1 MAYGSV
7 LGRNTKPQF
16 VPTFAISG
24 PLPGDTVT
32 VSYGGTTVEAVE
44 DNRVWY
50 AKAWAYG
57 SYTVTLTATVGT
69 KTATVNVDEVKLY
82 EVTIVNVDA
91 TLNNNSWDAIRKVS
105 DMGQANNYW
114 KVGDT
119 KTVVLNG
126 LIQGNIFDNITVNA
140 FIIGIDHNSN
150 IESTNRIHFQFG
162 KTTSGID
169 IALCGRLYGKVV
181 EYTGFCMSLSNTNS
195 GGWNESDGRKGLLGN
210 SGAPTS
216 PPVDSFMAALPTDL
230 CAVMKSVTKYT
241 DNTGNI
247 SNTSGAVTATTDYL
261 FFLAEFEVR
270 GTRYYANQ
278 YEQNYQTQ
286 YDYYKAGNSK
296 IKYRHNSTGDVAWYW
311 CRSPL
316 YNGSREFCIVTNTG
330 SANYY
335 NADYSYGLAPA
346 FCV

>member
-44 DNRVWY
+44 DNGVWY

-57 SYTVTLTATVGT
+57 SYTVSVGSKST
-69 KTATVNVDEVKLY
+69 TVNVDEVKLY
-82 EVTIVNVDA
+82 EVVLSSS
-91 TLNNNSWDAIRKVS
+91 LNDSSWDVIKKVA
-105 DMGQANNYW
+105 DAGQASNYW
-114 KVGDT
+114 EVGDT

-126 LIQGNIFDNITVNA
+126 TVQGYTFNNFTVNV

-150 IESTNRIHFQFG
+150 LEGVNRIHFQIG
-162 KTTSGID
+162 KTTSSISVAFCDSYYNSAGSFD
-169 IALCGRLYGKVV
+169 
-181 EYTGFCMSLSNTNS
+181 GFRINLSATNS
-195 GGWNESDGRKGLLGN
+195 GGWNGSYGRKNLLGN
-210 SGAPTS
+210 IGTPTS
-216 PPVDSFMAALPTDL
+216 PSENSFLAVLPPDL
-230 CAVMKSVTKYT
+230 RVVIKPVTKYT
-241 DNTGNI
+241 DNTGNG
-247 SNTSGAVTATTDYL
+247 NDTSSAVTATTDYL
-261 FFLAEFEVR
+261 FFLAEFEVW
-270 GTRYYANQ
+270 GSHTWANR

-296 IKYRHNSTGDVAWYW
+296 IKYRHDATSTAVFYW
-311 CRSPL
+311 CRSTESSGNDGFCDVSS
-316 YNGSREFCIVTNTG
+316 NGVASRARVL
-330 SANYY
+330 A
-335 NADYSYGLAPA
+335 SYGLAPA